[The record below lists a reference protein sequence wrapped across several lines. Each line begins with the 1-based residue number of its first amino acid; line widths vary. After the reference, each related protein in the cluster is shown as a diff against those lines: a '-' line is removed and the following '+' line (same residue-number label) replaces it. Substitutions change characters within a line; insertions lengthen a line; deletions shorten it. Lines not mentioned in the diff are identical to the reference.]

1 MNSVITRAFDPS
13 EWIAFRDFRLQALRA
28 APGVFVTSYDEA
40 LVRTPEEWQDTIKGP
55 AHQVFGLFDGERLI
69 GVTAAFTSREDPS
82 GETAIFAMSFI
93 LPEYR
98 GRGLSR
104 LFYEARLDWIR
115 THPQFKRVMVSHRLS
130 NEVSRRAIQRYGF
143 RPTGRT
149 SRTWPDGVSEDEVCY
164 ELPISN

>member
-1 MNSVITRAFDPS
+1 MSSVIIRALDPS
-13 EWIAFRDFRLQALRA
+13 EWTAFRDFRLQALRT
-28 APGVFVTSYDEA
+28 APGVFATSYEEA
-40 LVRTPEEWQDTIKGP
+40 LAATPEEWQGTVKGP
-55 AHQVFGLFDGERLI
+55 AHQVFGLFDGECLI
-69 GVTAAFTSREDPS
+69 GITAVFTWREDPS
-82 GETAIFAMSFI
+82 GKTAILAMSFI

-115 THPQFKRVMVSHRLS
+115 THPQFKRVVVSHRLS

-143 RPTGRT
+143 RPTGHA
-149 SRTWPDGVSEDEVCY
+149 SRTWPDGVSEDEAWY